1 VLTTSDV
8 QSGSGYSKEAVDST
22 GTKSARCLIRFTDFG
37 DSSLNFSIIFGQKNY
52 SELKISKV
60 IFESKY
66 LNYLKKTALLFP
78 FLRVVHLNK

>member
-1 VLTTSDV
+1 MA
-8 QSGSGYSKEAVDST
+8 SKEAVDSQP
-22 GTKSARCLIRFTDFG
+22 AVLVRCLYSIYRFWRL
-37 DSSLNFSIIFGQKNY
+37 SLNFSIIFGQKNY